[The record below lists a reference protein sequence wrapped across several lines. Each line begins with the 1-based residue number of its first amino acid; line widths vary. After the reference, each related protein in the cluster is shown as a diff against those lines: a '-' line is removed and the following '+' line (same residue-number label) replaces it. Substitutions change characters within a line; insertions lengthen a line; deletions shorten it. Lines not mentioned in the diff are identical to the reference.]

1 MVTVISA
8 LRFATTTQGVTQAVG
23 LSSPDNSAFAP
34 GGVDA
39 IEIFSVVPRLTE
51 AQPTHGN
58 AIAAAKIS
66 LIIGIFPI
74 PRKTHRATAARKQ
87 VHARRDD
94 FSSLIAGAGN
104 SA

>member
-8 LRFATTTQGVTQAVG
+8 LRLATTTQGVTQAVG

-58 AIAAAKIS
+58 AIAAAKTS
-66 LIIGIFPI
+66 LIIGFFPT
-74 PRKTHRATAARKQ
+74 REK
-87 VHARRDD
+87 
-94 FSSLIAGAGN
+94 LIAQPLRESKWMLAAT
-104 SA
+104 SIRR